1 VRKIC
6 HAATPCSNCKSEE
19 NGYAPPASLLGSK
32 DVLCFLG
39 SANRASL
46 STSTARYAGI
56 CIDLILAV
64 TFGDAAHRASFNAS
78 AACYAIVTDLVCHL
92 NFLLLDLGYLYPI
105 TIFLFLQLFFDI
117 FFKKILEIEKAGFLS
132 RKSLYQSSISSVF
145 SVLLG
150 AFPKGVTS
158 LR

>member
-1 VRKIC
+1 MLQLLVRIARAKRTVI
-6 HAATPCSNCKSEE
+6 T
-19 NGYAPPASLLGSK
+19 PPASLLGSK

-64 TFGDAAHRASFNAS
+64 TFGDAAHGASFNAS

-92 NFLLLDLGYLYPI
+92 IFLLINFWDTYI
-105 TIFLFLQLFFDI
+105 VSQFF
-117 FFKKILEIEKAGFLS
+117 
-132 RKSLYQSSISSVF
+132 VF
-145 SVLLG
+145 ATV
-150 AFPKGVTS
+150 F
-158 LR
+158 

>member
-1 VRKIC
+1 LEERRGTVRV
-6 HAATPCSNCKSEE
+6 
-19 NGYAPPASLLGSK
+19 PPASLLGSK

-64 TFGDAAHRASFNAS
+64 TFGDAAHGASFNAS

-92 NFLLLDLGYLYPI
+92 IFLLINFLDTYI
-105 TIFLFLQLFFDI
+105 VSQFF
-117 FFKKILEIEKAGFLS
+117 
-132 RKSLYQSSISSVF
+132 VF
-145 SVLLG
+145 ATV
-150 AFPKGVTS
+150 F
-158 LR
+158 